1 MSEHSSETN
10 VTTLPRPNAFPP
22 RYSAPGKSLADEIDA
37 LMGDAEPEMSPA
49 PATPAVVWLPPTQ
62 APQSSRRS
70 DPPAGHPHGMLCPQ
84 CGEWIWRYSPNC
96 RHCEV
101 NLDQYRAELEAMRQQ
116 ELQAAH
122 RRQLE
127 QQRQFW
133 LKWASMLT
141 FGGIGGMLL
150 ATRVSGALQGWL
162 LWAGIA
168 SFLAGL
174 ALVRLAE

>member
-1 MSEHSSETN
+1 MHGCGGKTRQQLFGE
-10 VTTLPRPNAFPP
+10 LD
-22 RYSAPGKSLADEIDA
+22 APA
-37 LMGDAEPEMSPA
+37 LSPCPA
-49 PATPAVVWLPPTQ
+49 PPYEYADWKLKVPVGQDYHVPWEGHYYSVPHVLVGSKFNLKAT
-62 APQSSRRS
+62 R
-70 DPPAGHPHGMLCPQ
+70 D
-84 CGEWIWRYSPNC
+84 SPNC

-101 NLDQYRAELEAMRQQ
+101 NLDQCRAELEAMRQQ

-122 RRQLE
+122 RHQLE

-133 LKWASMLT
+133 PKWASMLS

-150 ATRVSGALQGWL
+150 ATRMSGALQGWL
-162 LWAGIA
+162 LWTGIA